1 MSWQPNGRYYTF
13 SPEVIRACVP
23 ASSGVYG
30 LFNFNYQLLIGE
42 SDNLQ
47 EALLRHRSDNDLQ
60 ARRYR
65 PTGFTFQVYPA
76 DSRKR
81 KAAELIE
88 RFRPVRQPE
97 VALTVPVPSTADP
110 AESELPLGELD
121 RARID
126 LEEFSMHERE
136 SPPAAQ
142 PRYYFERAQGAALIA
157 LFAVCMA
164 VSFFLGMLTGE
175 NLQRQAN
182 RESEKTLAWTPVMPS
197 SKELVAVDLN
207 EQNVAVNEV
216 GEGLSVDIPG
226 WMPTG
231 MDPAVRPTTLGKAVS
246 LLTSSSPGRGATV
259 QQAGT
264 TAATSLP
271 AIPAADNAE
280 ISKKWS
286 VQISAAPARD
296 VADTLAERL
305 KSAGYDS
312 YVVQAQVKGQI
323 FYRVRVGP
331 LAAQDEAETLRQSLA
346 RQEGYRDAFL
356 TNDLN

>member
-13 SPEVIRACVP
+13 SAEVIRACVP

-47 EALLRHRSDNDLQ
+47 AALLRHRSDNDLQ
-60 ARRYR
+60 PRRYR

-88 RFRPVRQPE
+88 RFRPVRQAD
-97 VALTVPVPSTADP
+97 VALAEPVPPTANP
-110 AESELPLGELD
+110 AESELPLAEPD
-121 RARID
+121 HARID

-136 SPPAAQ
+136 SPPAAR
-142 PRYYFERAQGAALIA
+142 PRYYFERAQGAALMA
-157 LFAVCMA
+157 LFTVCMA
-164 VSFFLGMLTGE
+164 VSFFLGILTGE
-175 NLQRQAN
+175 NLQRQAI
-182 RESEKTLAWTPVMPS
+182 RESEKTLAWTAVTPS
-197 SKELVAVDLN
+197 PEELAAVDLS
-207 EQNVAVNEV
+207 EQKVAVNEV
-216 GEGLSVDIPG
+216 GGGLSVHIPG
-226 WMPTG
+226 WIPTI
-231 MDPAVRPTTLGKAVS
+231 MDPAVSSATLDKS
-246 LLTSSSPGRGATV
+246 TLFTSSRPAGGAAV

-264 TAATSLP
+264 TVAGSLP
-271 AIPAADNAE
+271 VIPAAANGE
-280 ISKKWS
+280 TSKKWS

-312 YVVQAQVKGQI
+312 YVVQAQVKGQT

-331 LAAQDEAETLRQSLA
+331 LAAQDDAETLRQSLA
-346 RQEGYRDAFL
+346 GQEGYRDAFL
-356 TNDLN
+356 AND